1 MDAPTPS
8 PVSTPIAPITPVLVA
23 SGNDALRRSVRMSL
37 EDEGYEVMEV
47 ASVARA
53 VAYLHFASA
62 PHIVLL
68 DYQLPPGTA
77 EPLLHVVGLDAALQR
92 HRYVLT
98 TPTKPLG
105 QFSYDLQR
113 LITTR
118 CAVVVQHPFQALA
131 QLAAVKYAA
140 AQLPANGLTQ

>member
-8 PVSTPIAPITPVLVA
+8 PVSAPIAPVLVA

-105 QFSYDLQR
+105 QFSYDLHR
-113 LITTR
+113 LVTTR
-118 CAVVVQHPFQALA
+118 CAVVVQKPFQALA